1 MRILPWPDGIEDD
14 QNATEMIRVW
24 IAKNEL
30 QVSMLLGMWADAES
44 YDIDEKHAWGE
55 LLADLIRHIANGM
68 RQSHGRN
75 KDEAELA
82 IANSLLNH
90 LGYGEDTV
98 EGNYKE

>member
-1 MRILPWPDGIEDD
+1 
-14 QNATEMIRVW
+14 
-24 IAKNEL
+24 
-30 QVSMLLGMWADAES
+30 
-44 YDIDEKHAWGE
+44 
-55 LLADLIRHIANGM
+55 M
-68 RQSHGRN
+68 RQSHGWN